1 MNKIG
6 KNLIYQSSYQVLKIL
21 MPLITVPLVSH
32 SLGSSGVG
40 QYAFSNSIAQYFVL
54 VTALGLPLYG
64 TREIAKIGDKKQL
77 LSRKFWILEGFSIL
91 LTAVVLVFYFTVG
104 LIFNL
109 GIIYYVQALLVLGAG
124 LDISW
129 FFMGIEDFKRITI
142 VNFLLQMISFLLIVT
157 QIHSNGDLIK
167 YAIILSTTSV
177 LNPITLWY
185 FLRKKISFVCPKFIE
200 MWQALKSSAVLF
212 IPQVAIILYT
222 NLNKTMLGTL
232 GNKTFVGV
240 FSNALLVTTVFIT
253 LISSIDTVLMPHA
266 TRLFSQNKYNEGYVM
281 IQRVLNFEAYF
292 TIAMAAGITALSNKL
307 IPWFFGPSFAGM
319 NTVLPILS
327 LLVIVIPGGMSISR
341 QYLIPQNRIKEYN
354 NSVYLGAVISVILN
368 FMLIPI
374 LGAVGAAIV
383 SVAVEALIW
392 LIRLWDFW
400 KNTHLGYSRWQFT
413 VNALTGIIMIFVIK
427 CLTTNMSAT
436 PTTTIIQA
444 ALGASV
450 YLVLTTILKAN
461 PALPLLKQ
469 FWDDFSRKR
478 NRHS

>member
-6 KNLIYQSSYQVLKIL
+6 KNLIYQSSYQILKIL
-21 MPLITVPLVSH
+21 MPLVTVPIVSH
-32 SLGSSGVG
+32 SLGSPGVG
-40 QYAFSNSIAQYFVL
+40 EYAFSNSIAQYFVL
-54 VTALGLPLYG
+54 ITALGLPLYG
-64 TREIAKIGDKKQL
+64 TREIARMGDNKKL
-77 LSRKFWILEGFSIL
+77 LSKKFWILEGFSIL
-91 LTAVVLVFYFTVG
+91 LTSVVLVCYFLTG
-104 LIFNL
+104 WIFNL
-109 GIIYYVQALLVLGAG
+109 GTIYFIQSMLVIAAGA
-124 LDISW
+124 DISW
-129 FFMGIEDFKRITI
+129 FFMGIEEFKKITI
-142 VNFLLQMISFLLIVT
+142 VNFLLQVIMFLLIVT
-157 QIHSNGDLIK
+157 QVNSSDDLIK
-167 YAIILSTTSV
+167 YTVILTSAAV

-185 FLRKKISFVCPKFIE
+185 FLKKKLYFIKPSFSE
-200 MWQALKSSAVLF
+200 MWFALKKSMVLF
-212 IPQVAIILYT
+212 IPQIAIILYT

-232 GNKTFVGV
+232 GNKSFVGI

-266 TRLFSQNKYNEGYVM
+266 TRLFSQHKHNEGYVM

-292 TIAMAAGITALSNKL
+292 TIAIATGIVALSDKL
-307 IPWFFGPSFAGM
+307 IPWFFGSSFAGM

-341 QYLIPQNRIKEYN
+341 QYLIPQDRIKEYN

-368 FMLIPI
+368 FILIPA
-374 LGAVGAAIV
+374 LGAIGAAIV
-383 SVAVEALIW
+383 SVVVETLIW
-392 LIRLWDFW
+392 LIRLKDFW

-413 VNALTGIIMIFVIK
+413 VNVLTGIIMIFVIK

-450 YLVLTTILKAN
+450 YLILTTVLKAN

-469 FWDDFSRKR
+469 FWDDFSKKR
-478 NRHS
+478 NGHS